1 MFRVLEMLMQCQ
13 GVIVKKPDLGAHTK
27 AKTPKAINAT

>member
-1 MFRVLEMLMQCQ
+1 MFQELEMLMQGQ

-27 AKTPKAINAT
+27 AKTPKASNAT